1 MSYVGVIK
9 KQEETL
15 PSPELYTDMGGKVS
29 LQLPIGSKGEKELPN
44 IINFTDQYDK
54 IADLKDFAEQSASPS
69 LVYDLVHYLAN
80 TDKLEEGNNDTKLL
94 LLKILNRIK

>member
-1 MSYVGVIK
+1 MIK

-44 IINFTDQYDK
+44 VIRNVIGHIEFARPLDK
-54 IADLKDFAEQSASPS
+54 K
-69 LVYDLVHYLAN
+69 
-80 TDKLEEGNNDTKLL
+80 
-94 LLKILNRIK
+94 